1 MAGLFR
7 CCLSGINSDD
17 QTDAD
22 KLAHRAEAVFARQP
36 FWQRQFHSPFTPDS
50 ELEYGWSERT
60 PKRTP
65 KELKRV

>member
-1 MAGLFR
+1 
-7 CCLSGINSDD
+7 
-17 QTDAD
+17 
-22 KLAHRAEAVFARQP
+22 VFARQP